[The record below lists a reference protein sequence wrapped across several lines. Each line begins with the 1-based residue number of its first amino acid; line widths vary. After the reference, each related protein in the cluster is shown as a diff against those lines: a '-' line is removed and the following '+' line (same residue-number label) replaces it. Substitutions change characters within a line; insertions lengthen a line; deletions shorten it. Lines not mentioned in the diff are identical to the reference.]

1 MKKVAIGCLAV
12 VGAIVVIGIAIGII
26 NTLID
31 SEPGPETTTAT
42 TGVTETYTTTIS
54 TAITASTSET
64 EATSSTI
71 TTTETSQVP
80 AAVEVELIEAV
91 DDSLIELDVFGT
103 GSLDSIMLILTPI
116 TDDTLEIA
124 ISSGTVFVSQSTDI
138 SGMIIATGKQITLK
152 PNETAKEIYVD
163 AASTNMPLDVPG
175 SNDTL
180 VIRTAPINEDLMKL
194 CPLPDF
200 QQGTFRIQQFAIWTV
215 TDNPRPDGYARIGFG
230 LGSGPS
236 DEEMAA
242 IEGLFTTAGIQMDK
256 YLVFQAPVYVEL
268 IDASSR
274 GLIMVSATGAGSLEV
289 IKLSLTSL
297 SDESLEVAVLPGTI
311 FNSQSA
317 SIQSMLIIKEK
328 LIVVYPH
335 ETVKSE
341 VDAACANMV
350 REVPGSSD
358 VLTMS
363 NTPVTGD
370 LAKLLN
376 LPEFNE
382 ETYRVRQFAIWTIT
396 DNPARGE
403 YIGIGFILGT
413 PPNNNE
419 MERIRYLF
427 ERADISTE
435 QYQALS

>member
-1 MKKVAIGCLAV
+1 MNKIALISVSLILALVAGLVGC
-12 VGAIVVIGIAIGII
+12 GDKNPI
-26 NTLID
+26 T
-31 SEPGPETTTAT
+31 ETAT
-42 TGVTETYTTTIS
+42 QTQTVTETQTLTE
-54 TAITASTSET
+54 TAIPPTVTSTFTET
-64 EATSSTI
+64 PTTVTKTKA

-80 AAVEVELIEAV
+80 VIVEVKLANASIDNLIEFQASGT
-91 DDSLIELDVFGT
+91 DSLNR
-103 GSLDSIMLILTPI
+103 IMLTLTSK
-116 TDDTLEIA
+116 TEDTLEID
-124 ISSGTVFVSQSTDI
+124 ILPGTLFLSQSTDI
-138 SGMIIATGKQITLK
+138 SGMIITTEKRITLK
-152 PNETAKEIYVD
+152 SNETAKEINVD

-180 VIRTAPINEDLMKL
+180 VLGMAPFNEDLMKL
-194 CPLPDF
+194 CSLYDF
-200 QQGTFRIQQFAIWTV
+200 QQETFRIQQFAIWTI
-215 TDNPRPDGYARIGFG
+215 TDNPRPDGYAGIGTFG
-230 LGSGPS
+230 FGSGPS
-236 DEEMAA
+236 DEEMAT
-242 IEGLFTTAGIQMDK
+242 INGLFTAAGIQADK
-256 YLVFQAPVYVEL
+256 YLTFKTPVYVEL

-274 GLIMVSATGAGSLEV
+274 GLIMVSASGAGSLEV

-297 SDESLEVAVLPGTI
+297 SDEILKVAVLPGTI

-328 LIVVYPH
+328 HIVVYPD

-341 VDAACANMV
+341 VDAACGNMV
-350 REVPGSSD
+350 REVPGNSD

-363 NTPVTGD
+363 NNPVTGD

-376 LPEFNE
+376 LPGFNE

-403 YIGIGFILGT
+403 YIGIGMIFGT
-413 PPNNNE
+413 PPNDNE

-427 ERADISTE
+427 ESADISTE